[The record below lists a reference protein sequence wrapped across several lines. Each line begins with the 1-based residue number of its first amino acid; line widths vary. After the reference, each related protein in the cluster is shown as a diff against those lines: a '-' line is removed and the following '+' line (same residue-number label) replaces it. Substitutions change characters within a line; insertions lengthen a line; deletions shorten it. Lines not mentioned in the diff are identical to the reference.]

1 MAKHTLEELRSEYNR
16 LLQTCEIRADKLV
29 EVQDICDTILANK
42 PRYEAIATATSVPWF
57 MVAAIH
63 SLEGSLN
70 FKTHLHNGD
79 PLTART
85 VNEPA
90 GRPKNGSPPFTF
102 EESAIDALAFDKVAA
117 NLEPTFAGIC
127 FKLEGFN
134 GFRSRELG
142 IHTPYLWSFSNHYTK
157 GKFVRDGVFDPDAV
171 SRQCGSAVILLRLL
185 EMKAINRKQLSLG
198 RVLKQSL
205 QKAPKTKHEDQTM
218 SLDTTIRAVQ
228 KELGVSVDGRPGP
241 ETWRAI
247 HLSVVG
253 KNPAPNAS
261 LETIIRAVQK
271 KLGVF
276 EDGKPGPKTWAAIS
290 LDTTIRA
297 VQKKVGVTVDG
308 QPGPETWGA
317 INLAVVGKNSAPD
330 ASLDTTI
337 RAVQKKLGV
346 TVDGRP
352 GSETWAA
359 IHLAVVGKKTRG
371 IKKARDIKKGKDTTS
386 FVGEGKPADSRSEK
400 NIATLLP
407 RVRPFARALIE
418 KVANQ
423 GIIIKVTSGTRSF
436 AEQDELFAQGRTKPG
451 KIVTKARG
459 GFSNHNFG
467 IAFDVTIFQGST
479 DPEKATTPVFE
490 SPVYKAIGALGTELG
505 LEWGGNFKTF
515 VDEPHFQL
523 RPRWAAELREPEML
537 AQLRERKDSGK
548 DFFA

>member
-16 LLQTCEIRADKLV
+16 LLQTCEIRADKLT

-42 PRYEAIATATSVPWF
+42 PRYEAIATAASVPWF

-63 SLEGSLN
+63 SLEGGLN

-102 EESAIDALAFDKVAA
+102 EESAIDALAFDKVAV

-157 GKFVRDGVFDPDAV
+157 GKFVKDGVFDPNAV
-171 SRQCGSAVILLRLL
+171 SKQCGSAVILLRLL
-185 EMKAINRKQLSLG
+185 GMKAINRKQLSLG

-218 SLDTTIRAVQ
+218 TLDTTIRAVQ
-228 KELGVSVDGRPGP
+228 KELGVTVDGRPGP
-241 ETWRAI
+241 ETWSAI
-247 HLSVVG
+247 HLSIVG
-253 KNPAPNAS
+253 KNPAPTAS
-261 LETIIRAVQK
+261 RGAIIRAVQK

-276 EDGKPGPKTWAAIS
+276 EDGNPGPKTWAAIS

-297 VQKKVGVTVDG
+297 VQKKVGITVDG
-308 QPGPETWGA
+308 RPGPETWGA
-317 INLAVVGKNSAPD
+317 IHLAVVGKNPAPD
-330 ASLDTTI
+330 AGIDTTI

-346 TVDGRP
+346 TVDGQP
-352 GSETWAA
+352 GPETWAA

-371 IKKARDIKKGKDTTS
+371 IKKARGIKKGKDTTS
-386 FVGEGKPADSRSEK
+386 LVGEGKPADSRSEK

-418 KVANQ
+418 KAANQ

-436 AEQDELFAQGRTKPG
+436 AEQDELFKKHLAGGPLAAPPG
-451 KIVTKARG
+451 K
-459 GFSNHNFG
+459 SNHNFG
-467 IAFDVTIFQGST
+467 LAFDVTIFKGST
-479 DPEKATTPVFE
+479 DPEKAKTPVFE
-490 SPVYKAIGALGTELG
+490 SPAYKAVGALGTDLG
-505 LEWGGNFKTF
+505 LEWGGNWKN

-523 RPRWAAELREPEML
+523 RPAWAADLSESDMLAELRK
-537 AQLRERKDSGK
+537 RKDSGK
-548 DFFA
+548 NFFA

>member
-1 MAKHTLEELRSEYNR
+1 MAKHTLEELRSEYNS
-16 LLQTCEIRADKLV
+16 LLQTCEIRADKLT
-29 EVQDICDTILANK
+29 EVQDICDTVLANK

-102 EESAIDALAFDKVAA
+102 EESAIDALAFDKVAV

-171 SRQCGSAVILLRLL
+171 SKQCGSAVILLRLL

-205 QKAPKTKHEDQTM
+205 QKAPKTKHEHQTM

-228 KELGVSVDGRPGP
+228 KELGVTVDGQPGP

-247 HLSVVG
+247 HLSVVR
-253 KNPAPNAS
+253 KNPAPSAN
-261 LETIIRAVQK
+261 LDTIIRTVQK

-276 EDGKPGPKTWAAIS
+276 EDGNAGP
-290 LDTTIRA
+290 
-297 VQKKVGVTVDG
+297 
-308 QPGPETWGA
+308 
-317 INLAVVGKNSAPD
+317 
-330 ASLDTTI
+330 
-337 RAVQKKLGV
+337 
-346 TVDGRP
+346 
-352 GSETWAA
+352 ETWAA
-359 IHLAVVGKKTRG
+359 IHLAVVGKKARG
-371 IKKARDIKKGKDTTS
+371 IKKGKDTTS
-386 FVGEGKPADSRSEK
+386 LVGEGKPADSRSEK

-436 AEQDELFAQGRTKPG
+436 AEQDELFAKGRTTPPIG
-451 KIVTKARG
+451 KKFIVTNARG

-467 IAFDVTIFQGST
+467 IAFDVTIFEGST
-479 DPEKATTPVFE
+479 DPEKAKTPVFE

-505 LEWGGNFKTF
+505 LEWGGNWKTLT
-515 VDEPHFQL
+515 DEPHFQL
-523 RPRWAAELREPEML
+523 RPGWAADLREPEML